1 MTQQLLFNFV
11 GGLGLF
17 LLGMR
22 YMTDGLKLAAGSVL
36 KNLLEHSTRTPLRA
50 VSAGF
55 LITSLVHSSSAVTIA
70 CIGFAN
76 AGLLSLK
83 QVTMV
88 TLGANV
94 GTTTTAWLVAFLG
107 INFNIEHFA
116 LPAIGL
122 GMAIYLLNSERRSGA
137 LGQAIA
143 GFGVFFLGINLLKN
157 GFSDLAQQVPLEQ
170 LRYPGLLGM
179 LVYVGVGV
187 FTSTLMQSS
196 TASNAISVTA
206 AASGILNLNDAAA
219 MMIGA
224 NIGTTS
230 TAALAAINATANAR
244 RVAYMHVIFN
254 FASALMALLMLSQ
267 LLQLISWG
275 RGLLG
280 LSASPGMVLALFD
293 TLFNLL
299 GVILF
304 WPFVDRIIA
313 VLKVRVHSPEEDAAR
328 PHYLDKNIASTPA
341 LAMNAC
347 RLELVRVAQIVH
359 RLCRVAADHVYSAS
373 PKLEIER
380 ETLNKLIL
388 SIGDFLRQV
397 QRVNVVPEKNQQ
409 VATLLRISAY
419 YADIAEI
426 AAELNGRLQDA
437 GHNLNVELGKQ
448 FEDNRHH
455 LVDLIAKCDVGHS
468 DFSLP
473 ALTVALEGYNQHYE
487 ESKLLFLEDASV
499 GGLQV
504 TALVAYIEALTHM
517 HRLARQL
524 EKAARYLANVNDNT
538 RNAALH
544 E

>member
-1 MTQQLLFNFV
+1 MTQQLIFDFI

-22 YMTDGLKLAAGSVL
+22 YMTDGLKLAAGSFL

-50 VSAGF
+50 TFAGF
-55 LITSLVHSSSAVTIA
+55 LITALVHSSSAVTIA

-116 LPAIGL
+116 LPSIGL
-122 GMAIYLLNSERRSGA
+122 GMALYLLNTERRSGA
-137 LGQAIA
+137 LGQALA
-143 GFGVFFLGINLLKN
+143 GFGVFFLGIHLLKN
-157 GFSDLAQQVPLEQ
+157 GFSDLALKIPLTQ
-170 LRYPGLLGM
+170 LNYPGLAGS
-179 LVYVGVGV
+179 LVYLGVGIL
-187 FTSTLMQSS
+187 TATLMQSS

-206 AASGILNLNDAAA
+206 AASGILTLNDAAA

-254 FASALMALLMLSQ
+254 FSSALLALIMLNQ
-267 LLQLISWG
+267 LLQLIIWG
-275 RGLLG
+275 RAELG
-280 LSASPGMVLALFD
+280 FGDSPGMVLALFD
-293 TLFNLL
+293 TLFNLI

-304 WPFVDRIIA
+304 WPFIDRIVA
-313 VLKVRVHSPEEDAAR
+313 FLRVRVHGAEEDEAR

-347 RLELVRVAQIVH
+347 RLELIRVAQIVH
-359 RLCRVAADHVYSAS
+359 RLCRSATDHIYSHS
-373 PKLEIER
+373 SKLEIER

-397 QRVNVVPEKNQQ
+397 QRINVVPEKNQQ

-419 YADIAEI
+419 YADIADLAE
-426 AAELNGRLQDA
+426 ELNGCLQDA
-437 GHNLNVELGKQ
+437 GHNLNVELGKA
-448 FEDNRHH
+448 FEENRR
-455 LVDLIAKCDVGHS
+455 LLIGLISHCDVGHS
-468 DFSLP
+468 DFSLS
-473 ALTVALEGYNQHYE
+473 ALAAALESYNQHYE
-487 ESKLLFLEDASV
+487 KSKLAFLEDASV

-504 TALVAYIEALTHM
+504 TPLVAYIEALTHM

-524 EKAARYLANVNDNT
+524 EKAARYLASLNT
-538 RNAALH
+538 TTPGETA
-544 E
+544 